1 MKEEQLMQNNY
12 PWNNEIPK
20 DKAALWFLGQA
31 GYYLKSGDCTVMI
44 DAYLTDSC
52 GRNSPLFS
60 RIIPTPVEPGE
71 VKTDIFITTHD
82 HTDHLDPE
90 TIEAYAFKDTTIFVS
105 PRHAAKHLRKLNI
118 PEKNIKVIDHG
129 DTMQLPGV
137 KIEGVF
143 ALATDAGSIDTC
155 GYKLTFDNG
164 KSVYHTADTAFC
176 NLLLKAAPNA
186 DVLLTCIN
194 GKFGNLNIAEAIELT
209 QAVNPKYV
217 IPNHYD
223 IMALNSENP
232 ESFRYF
238 YKSTKSNAQCVILE
252 IMEQFVW

>member
-1 MKEEQLMQNNY
+1 MQNKY
-12 PWNNEIPK
+12 PWDNEVPA

-31 GYYLKSGDCTVMI
+31 GYYMKSGNCTVMI
-44 DAYLTDSC
+44 DPYLTDSC
-52 GRNSPLFS
+52 GKSSPLFS
-60 RIIPTPVEPGE
+60 RCIPTPVDPAK
-71 VKTDIFITTHD
+71 VTTDIFITTHD

-90 TIEAYAFKDTTIFVS
+90 TIEAYAYKENTLFVS
-105 PRHAAKHLRKLNI
+105 PRHTAKHLAKLNI
-118 PEKNIKVIDHG
+118 PPENIKVIDHG
-129 DTMQLPGV
+129 DIMQLHGV

-143 ALATDAGSIDTC
+143 ALATDAGSVDTC

-164 KSVYHTADTAFC
+164 KSVYHTADTAYC
-176 NLLLKAAPNA
+176 DLLLQAAPNA

-194 GKFGNLNIAEAIELT
+194 GKFGNLNIAQAIELT
-209 QAVNPKYV
+209 RAVNPKYV

-238 YKSTKSNAQCVILE
+238 YESMKLPAQCVILE
-252 IMEQFVW
+252 IMKQFTW